1 MIKWKKSSSF
11 LKINVYLYLDS
22 ITTYLCYIIVIFNKE
37 GRREGNE
44 YSCHGWRKF
53 KDADDQQ
60 QKSCVCAWSIMIYD
74 IHLPKEKVSKLD
86 FSIKPN
92 PMSGTRGRSHFSQW
106 SRSFAPS
113 KQPYM
118 YVHLFV
124 PTYYTLGPRHIL
136 TYFLGIPTY
145 IDCFALY
152 LLRYVCHQFVN

>member
-1 MIKWKKSSSF
+1 M
-11 LKINVYLYLDS
+11 LVYPDS
-22 ITTYLCYIIVIFNKE
+22 ITTYLFVLQYYIIVIFNKE

-60 QKSCVCAWSIMIYD
+60 QSPVYVLGPSMIYY

-118 YVHLFV
+118 Y
-124 PTYYTLGPRHIL
+124 TYLYLLTIPQVLGIYIL

-152 LLRYVCHQFVN
+152 LLMFVISL

>member
-1 MIKWKKSSSF
+1 M
-11 LKINVYLYLDS
+11 LVYPDS
-22 ITTYLCYIIVIFNKE
+22 ITTYLFVLQYYIIVIFNKE

-60 QKSCVCAWSIMIYD
+60 QSPVYVLGPSMIYY

-118 YVHLFV
+118 CTH
-124 PTYYTLGPRHIL
+124 
-136 TYFLGIPTY
+136 
-145 IDCFALY
+145 Y
-152 LLRYVCHQFVN
+152 LVLLL

>member
-1 MIKWKKSSSF
+1 M
-11 LKINVYLYLDS
+11 LVYPDS
-22 ITTYLCYIIVIFNKE
+22 ITTYLFVLQYYIIVIFNKE

-60 QKSCVCAWSIMIYD
+60 QSPVYVLGPSMIYY

-118 YVHLFV
+118 Y
-124 PTYYTLGPRHIL
+124 TYLYLLTYFTLGPRHIH
-136 TYFLGIPTY
+136 TYLLSRYTYLYWLLCPIPT
-145 IDCFALY
+145 
-152 LLRYVCHQFVN
+152 YVCHQFVN

>member
-1 MIKWKKSSSF
+1 MRGT
-11 LKINVYLYLDS
+11 N
-22 ITTYLCYIIVIFNKE
+22 
-37 GRREGNE
+37 
-44 YSCHGWRKF
+44 SCHGWKF
-53 KDADDQQ
+53 KDAESDQQ
-60 QKSCVCAWSIMIYD
+60 SPSSIMIYY

-136 TYFLGIPTY
+136 TYFLGIPIY
-145 IDCFALY
+145 
-152 LLRYVCHQFVN
+152 

>member
-1 MIKWKKSSSF
+1 
-11 LKINVYLYLDS
+11 
-22 ITTYLCYIIVIFNKE
+22 
-37 GRREGNE
+37 
-44 YSCHGWRKF
+44 
-53 KDADDQQ
+53 
-60 QKSCVCAWSIMIYD
+60 MIYD

-136 TYFLGIPTY
+136 TYFLGIPIY
-145 IDCFALY
+145 
-152 LLRYVCHQFVN
+152 